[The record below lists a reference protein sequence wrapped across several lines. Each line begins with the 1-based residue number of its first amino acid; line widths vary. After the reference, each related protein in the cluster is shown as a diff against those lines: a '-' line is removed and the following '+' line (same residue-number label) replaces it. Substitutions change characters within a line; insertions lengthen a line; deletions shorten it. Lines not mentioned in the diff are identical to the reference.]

1 MWGRKVLARS
11 ENMAPCYRIR
21 LDAYYVI
28 INGFHPHNHAGA
40 IVRPQGIPRNPQLIK
55 KYYCSRRGWSFR
67 CFWYLVTRFCVI
79 TSPNFSP
86 TGIPTFRGAG
96 GMWRR
101 YNAMELATPDGFAES
116 PSLVWQFY
124 HYRRETLVNHSH
136 TYNAIEACLELSRPT
151 RMMPIGLSPR
161 SRSLRSEI
169 RSRQNPA
176 LNS

>member
-1 MWGRKVLARS
+1 MLPYQIRCVLCNNQQVSSAQ
-11 ENMAPCYRIR
+11 PCR
-21 LDAYYVI
+21 
-28 INGFHPHNHAGA
+28 H
-40 IVRPQGIPRNPQLIK
+40 RPTSRHSKKSSAHQKILLQSQGLVFPLLLVP
-55 KYYCSRRGWSFR
+55 
-67 CFWYLVTRFCVI
+67 VTRFCVI

-169 RSRQNPA
+169 RSHQNPA